1 MNYKSA
7 TILFSLIFLSIA
19 CLSQKQNSSSEGSS
33 SEKNQV
39 KKIDKIELTE
49 KTRGTNRLIT
59 FSENTLTV
67 NLNGNHKKS
76 SLGSPEW
83 KSINEEVA
91 SINLEKLAT
100 YESPTTDRYS
110 DAALASEIIITVN
123 GETYRSAEFDSGKPP
138 VELKVIYSK
147 LKESSRNFTQSP
159 ERTLITR

>member
-83 KSINEEVA
+83 KSINEAVA
-91 SINLEKLAT
+91 LINLDKLST
-100 YESPTTDRYS
+100 YESPSTDRYS
-110 DAALASEIIITVN
+110 DAALASAIIITVN
-123 GETYRSAEFDSGKPP
+123 GKTYSSAEFDSGKPP
-138 VELKVIYSK
+138 VALKAVYGK
-147 LKESSRNFTQSP
+147 LKESSKNFTQSP
-159 ERTLITR
+159 ERELRTR